1 MVGGCRLAGA
11 VLEQRRMRIGIFGLG
26 AVGGYLGARLVAAGH
41 TVSVVARGAT
51 LEAIRRDGLV
61 LQSAGARIE
70 AKVAASAD
78 AGDLG
83 VQDVVF
89 STVKATDPV
98 GLARGVAPLLG
109 PDTAIVLA
117 QNGIP
122 WWYADG
128 LSSVRPAPPDLR
140 HLDPSGTL
148 RALGVQRFLGGIIL
162 YGSEM
167 AEPGVA
173 IDTNSKTNGL
183 LLGEPDDRATP
194 RVREL
199 RALLVAAGM
208 SSPVVPDIRQAIWR
222 KLMINMSA
230 SMIATMTGHKLRM
243 VARDPRLA
251 ALYLSMANEAAAIA
265 RAHGIDMTGFDAAA
279 WLPNA
284 SDHTPSISVDLQRGR
299 AMELDPIVLTPLD
312 FGRAAGVAT
321 PSLDA
326 IAALAVRRAL
336 DKGLIKERLA

>member
-1 MVGGCRLAGA
+1 
-11 VLEQRRMRIGIFGLG
+11 MRIGIFGLG
-26 AVGGYLGARLVAAGH
+26 AVGGYLGARLVASGH

-51 LEAIRRDGLV
+51 LETVQRNGLV
-61 LQSAGARIE
+61 LQSAGGRIGG
-70 AKVAASAD
+70 KVTASSNAS
-78 AGDLG
+78 DLG

-89 STVKATDPV
+89 STVKATDPA

-128 LSSVRPAPPDLR
+128 LAGEGLAGERTAPPDLR
-140 HLDPSGTL
+140 HLDPGGQL
-148 RALGVQRFLGGIIL
+148 RALGVQRFIGGIIL

-167 AEPGVA
+167 VEPGVA
-173 IDTNSKTNGL
+173 IDTNPKTNGL
-183 LLGEPDDRATP
+183 LLGELDDRVTP
-194 RVREL
+194 RVTEL
-199 RALLVAAGM
+199 RAVLVAAGM
-208 SSPVVPDIRQAIWR
+208 SSPVVPNIRQAIWR

-230 SMIATMTGHKLRM
+230 SMIATITGHKLRM
-243 VARDPRLA
+243 VAKDPRLA
-251 ALYLSMANEAAAIA
+251 ALYLRMANEAAAIA
-265 RAHGIDMTGFDAAA
+265 RAHGIDMTGFDAAV
-279 WLPNA
+279 WLPLA

-299 AMELDPIVLTPLD
+299 PMELDPIVLTPLD

-326 IAALAVRRAL
+326 IAALAVRTAL
-336 DKGLIKERLA
+336 DKGLIKERMA